1 MRLDWKGLDLIVF
14 GTGSGGNMLVPCV
27 YRTEHTQINTLRYYY
42 EQAGKTIPDIPKIA
56 EKVDFWSSS
65 ATIFKGDFFKIKQIQ
80 LGFTLPQKWTKKIL
94 MNSLRAYV
102 SLDDWFLFTQYP
114 GFDPEAATT
123 GSSTGRGLD
132 KGNYPN
138 SKKLMFGV
146 NVSF

>member
-1 MRLDWKGLDLIVF
+1 MF
-14 GTGSGGNMLVPCV
+14 GTGSGGNWLVPCV
-27 YRTEHTQINTLRYYY
+27 YRTEHTQINTLRWYY
-42 EQAGKTIPDIPKIA
+42 EHAGKDIPDIPKIA
-56 EKVDFWSSS
+56 EKVDFWSSD

-80 LGFTLPQKWTKKIL
+80 LGYTLPQKFTKKIL
-94 MNSLRAYV
+94 INSLRAYV

-138 SKKLMFGV
+138 AKKLMFGV